1 MEFSLNHEIK
11 LLNSGSLYRFIL
23 LAPFFLRAL
32 YIFRLIRVDI
42 VFMYMFSKHIAI
54 LCIVDG
60 LSEVLKI

>member
-1 MEFSLNHEIK
+1 MKFSLNHEIK
-11 LLNSGSLYRFIL
+11 LLNFGSHYRFIL
-23 LAPFFLRAL
+23 RAPFILRAL